1 MTTAPHRAPRDLDP
15 PPVVVVH
22 LRDSSLTD
30 DLARLRSEV
39 ATTVLHCR
47 GGITVDL
54 SAVDQISSPTVAAI
68 LWARRSC
75 SARRIPFAVTGDHGR
90 NARVLRSCGLLGANA
105 GSRW

>member
-1 MTTAPHRAPRDLDP
+1 MTTASHRHPQGLDLP
-15 PPVVVVH
+15 TGVVVP
-22 LRDSSLTD
+22 LRDATLTD

-39 ATTVLHCR
+39 ATTVLHGR

-54 SAVDQISSPTVAAI
+54 SAVERISSPTVAAV

-75 SARRIPFAVTGDHGR
+75 SARRIPFAVTGNPGR
-90 NARVLRSCGLLGANA
+90 NARVLRSCGLLGQEA